1 MNTTKIKD
9 KLKTRAKFRKTKI
22 AKKLDYYIAVTYD
35 LMIEMG
41 IFFVGFLVAIA
52 IIPLNLDKILVYNTL
67 FVGRMTAILSIY
79 LMIITVL
86 VGILIINIITYFTE
100 RRRWLRGLK

>member
-22 AKKLDYYIAVTYD
+22 AKKLDYDIAVTYD
-35 LMIEMG
+35 LLIKVG
-41 IFFVGFLVAIA
+41 IFLIGFRVAIL
-52 IIPLNLDKILVYNTL
+52 IIPLNLDNILLYNTL
-67 FVGRMTAILSIY
+67 FVGRMIAILDIS
-79 LMIITVL
+79 LMLLTVL
-86 VGILIINIITYFTE
+86 VGIITMNIITYLTE

>member
-9 KLKTRAKFRKTKI
+9 KLKMRAKFRKTKI
-22 AKKLDYYIAVTYD
+22 AKKLNYYITVTYD

-52 IIPLNLDKILVYNTL
+52 IIPLNLDKILLYNTL

-86 VGILIINIITYFTE
+86 VGILIINITTYFKE